1 MAEDRKTAEQK
12 PRPGHALTVNH
23 VHQSLVRASVQLGGG
38 WQRGERWSDGGDL
51 VPGKLLAHAGVAG
64 AGLQLRVI
72 DGREFGG
79 RQAGHLACLGR
90 REQGPQGSRVAEEGR
105 SPVRRP

>member
-1 MAEDRKTAEQK
+1 MAEDRKTAAQK

-72 DGREFGG
+72 DGREFGIK
-79 RQAGHLACLGR
+79 
-90 REQGPQGSRVAEEGR
+90 
-105 SPVRRP
+105 